1 MTAPLHDSSPAR
13 SALRAVTSA
22 LRLVARD
29 IGQGMLVISHNTLAL
44 LGLALVT
51 LAVVFV
57 TQPSL
62 LNSVEHHALSWLS
75 AREEARRDGDESW
88 VAAEPEAVQRVMAV
102 EPQSLPR
109 PQAAVTNWLARRY
122 KVAPEAVA
130 RIVQEAWLL
139 GERARIDP
147 TLILAV
153 AAIESGFNPLA
164 QSPVGAQGLMQVMTR
179 VHDDKYESFG
189 GERAALD
196 PLTNLRVGVQV
207 LRECI
212 QRAGSVNEGL
222 RWYVGAANLE
232 DDGGYAGRVLFEQE
246 QLKAV
251 AAGRAP
257 VTQRP
262 STPRELAPSAPAP
275 AASTEQV
282 AFAEPN

>member
-1 MTAPLHDSSPAR
+1 MPLDSSSLPA
-13 SALRAVTSA
+13 STALRMLGQA
-22 LRLVARD
+22 LAIVARD

-44 LGLALVT
+44 LGLALVA
-51 LAVVFV
+51 LAAVFG

-62 LNSVEHHALSWLS
+62 RSSVEHHALTWLT
-75 AREEARRDGDESW
+75 AREEARRESDGEALT
-88 VAAEPEAVQRVMAV
+88 AAEPEAVQRVMAV
-102 EPQSLPR
+102 EPHSLPR
-109 PQAAVTNWLARRY
+109 PQAAVANWLARRY

-130 RIVQEAWLL
+130 RIVQESWLL

-179 VHDDKYESFG
+179 VHDAKYDSFG

-212 QRAGSVNEGL
+212 QRAGSINEGL
-222 RWYVGAANLE
+222 RWYVGAANLD
-232 DDGGYAGRVLFEQE
+232 DDGGYAARVLVEQE

-251 AAGRAP
+251 AAGR
-257 VTQRP
+257 T
-262 STPRELAPSAPAP
+262 PSAPRPAVPREVLPPEP
-275 AASTEQV
+275 AASVEQV
-282 AFAEPN
+282 ALAGSR